1 MAGAEEHI
9 LEAAGAVGDGLP
21 VDWEVLEHTPM
32 NDTERGLVAEL
43 RVLDDLHRVHRLSEA
58 TEPLDSQK
66 PTPDT
71 TSRTSST
78 DSTGPSAAGT
88 HADTTT
94 EPLPRMWGPMEIRGV
109 LGAGGFGVVYRAW
122 DPRLAAEV
130 ALKVLTRDSSV
141 GASVIEEARLLARV
155 RHPNIVS
162 IYGADR
168 WNGQVG
174 LWMEL
179 VRGRTLKQVL
189 KERGAFGAREAALI
203 GLDLTRALA
212 AVHAA
217 GLVHR
222 DVKPHNIMREEGG
235 RIVLMDFGAGVE
247 WAELT
252 DGPMHKYAGTPL
264 YMAPELFD
272 RRHPTPQTDLYSLGV
287 VLYHLVTGMYP
298 LEGSSPADLQAAH
311 QRGER
316 RRLRDVRPDL
326 PTEFVRIVERA
337 TDTDAAQ
344 RYASAG
350 EMEADLAQFAVRDE
364 RKPGVHADD
373 AAPAPKRPLMR
384 AIGFGVVAVV
394 LIALAFAVPK
404 LRRQAPIVPPTAI
417 RSLVVLPLRNLSGD
431 PAQDYFVDGMTELLT
446 ADLSGVSSLRVISDT
461 SARNYR
467 GTQKAVPVIG
477 HELNVDGVVEGSV
490 TQSGHRV
497 RVTLRVINAGTNLSL
512 WGGSYEREASDAFQ
526 LQADIARTLVS
537 KLSAVLTAGE
547 RQRLE
552 QTYVANPQA
561 QELYLRGRYLLHTL
575 NNDRLRE
582 ARTLFEQAVK
592 IDPNYAVAWASL
604 ARCYMTLQ
612 DWGLLSPIDAKVLS
626 TRAAN
631 EALAHDAAMFEAHLA
646 IAEELFKFDWNW
658 TAADDHYRQA
668 LETNPNFT
676 LGRADY
682 ARFLAAAGKLDDALA
697 QARIAE
703 ESDPL
708 SGEMKRTVALML
720 FYQREYAE
728 SERKAAESL
737 PLDQQL
743 PAPHVIRG
751 RALAGL
757 GRFDEAIAEMQAAI
771 KLSGHPGQLAELGR
785 IYAVAGH
792 RAEAEAILARV
803 VRPSTPTQSFVAP
816 EDAGY
821 IQAAL
826 GLRADAL
833 ASLESAVD
841 QRSERILWLRVDPRV
856 DSLRHEPRFEGLLQR
871 IGGLRP

>member
-1 MAGAEEHI
+1 M
-9 LEAAGAVGDGLP
+9 
-21 VDWEVLEHTPM
+21 
-32 NDTERGLVAEL
+32 
-43 RVLDDLHRVHRLSEA
+43 
-58 TEPLDSQK
+58 
-66 PTPDT
+66 
-71 TSRTSST
+71 
-78 DSTGPSAAGT
+78 
-88 HADTTT
+88 
-94 EPLPRMWGPMEIRGV
+94 PRMWGPLEIRGV
-109 LGAGGFGVVYRAW
+109 LGQGGFGVVYRAW
-122 DPRLAAEV
+122 DPHLAAEV

-168 WNGQVG
+168 RNGQVG

-189 KERGAFGAREAALI
+189 LERGAFGAREAALI

-222 DVKPHNIMREEGG
+222 DVKPHNVMREEGG

-247 WAELT
+247 SAELT
-252 DGPMHKYAGTPL
+252 DGPLHKYAGTPL

-272 RRHPTPQTDLYSLGV
+272 RRHPTPQSDLYSLGV
-287 VLYHLVTGMYP
+287 LLYHVVTGTYP
-298 LEGSSPADLQAAH
+298 LEGSSPEDLQAAH

-337 TDTDAAQ
+337 TDTDPAK

-350 EMEADLAQFAVRDE
+350 ELEADLVQFAVRDE
-364 RKPGVHADD
+364 RKIGGPVPAR
-373 AAPAPKRPLMR
+373 AFVPAPRRRFMR
-384 AIGFGVVAVV
+384 AGGLGAAAVALLVV
-394 LIALAFAVPK
+394 LAFLMPKFKAWRTPAIAS
-404 LRRQAPIVPPTAI
+404 PTGL

-431 PAQDYFVDGMTELLT
+431 PAQDYFVDGMSELLT

-467 GTQKAVPVIG
+467 GTQKTAAVIG
-477 HELNVDGVVEGSV
+477 RELNVDGVVEGSV
-490 TQSGHRV
+490 TRSGNRV
-497 RVTLRVINAGTNLSL
+497 RVTLRVIQAGTNLSL
-512 WGGSYEREASDAFQ
+512 WGDSYEREASDAFR
-526 LQADIARTLVS
+526 LQADITRTLVS
-537 KLSAVLTAGE
+537 KLSAVLTTGE
-547 RQRLE
+547 RRRLE

-561 QELYLRGRYLLHTL
+561 QELYLRGRYLLNTS

-582 ARTLFEQAVK
+582 ARTLLEQAVK

-604 ARCYMTLQ
+604 ARCYMSLQ
-612 DWGLLSPIDAKVLS
+612 DWGLLSPVDAKVLS

-646 IAEELFKFDWNW
+646 IAEELFKFDWDW
-658 TAADDHYRQA
+658 IAADAHYRQA
-668 LETNPNFT
+668 LEANPNFT
-676 LGRADY
+676 LGHAQY
-682 ARFLAAAGKLDDALA
+682 ARFLAAAGKLDEALA
-697 QARIAE
+697 HAKLAE

-708 SGEMKRTVALML
+708 SGDMKRTVALMF
-720 FYQREYAE
+720 FYQRQYEE

-757 GRFDEAIAEMQAAI
+757 GRFDEAIDEMQQAV

-785 IYAVAGH
+785 IYAVAG
-792 RAEAEAILARV
+792 RREEAEAILARV
-803 VRPSTPTQSFVAP
+803 VRPSSPTQSFVAP

-826 GLRADAL
+826 GLRDEAL
-833 ASLESAVD
+833 SSLESAVD

-856 DSLRHEPRFEGLLQR
+856 DGLRHEPRFAVLLQR